1 MVIRAYH
8 QSRGQGYRNIV
19 LIPSS
24 AHGTN
29 PASAA
34 MAGMKIVTVGCD
46 ANGNIDVEDLKAK
59 AQEHSSELA
68 CMMITYPSTHGVFE
82 SRIREIVDAVHD
94 AGGQVYMDGANMNA
108 QVGLT
113 NPGYIGADVCH
124 LNLHKTFAMPHGGG
138 ARA

>member
-34 MAGMKIVTVGCD
+34 MAGMKIVTVDCD

-59 AQEHSSELA
+59 AQGAQLGAGLHDDHLPLDA
-68 CMMITYPSTHGVFE
+68 R
-82 SRIREIVDAVHD
+82 RIR
-94 AGGQVYMDGANMNA
+94 GAASARSWMPYTTPA
-108 QVGLT
+108 DR
-113 NPGYIGADVCH
+113 YIWTAP
-124 LNLHKTFAMPHGGG
+124 T
-138 ARA
+138 